1 MRFIKNGDTAKSRLD
16 LADSGLNQVIN
27 VLTRFSEL
35 SIQAANDTYGVDD
48 RLAMVKEMEELSTLV
63 LEITN
68 TQDLSLIHISEPTR
82 PY

>member
-1 MRFIKNGDTAKSRLD
+1 MAIPLKHG

-48 RLAMVKEMEELSTLV
+48 RLAMVKEMEELST
-63 LEITN
+63 
-68 TQDLSLIHISEPTR
+68 
-82 PY
+82 